1 VQLFRKRGEALLVLG
16 CIVYLPLPAMGEV
29 FHSLTSLWSSKSV
42 MRRIL
47 LPLGLRLALGQ
58 IYTNP
63 FAEVLLVRLRSLACL
78 LCLSHSSLVVPKR
91 HVSSDFAVGS

>member
-1 VQLFRKRGEALLVLG
+1 MYFVSAIATNGGGFPLVDELVVFEKCNDLG
-16 CIVYLPLPAMGEV
+16 
-29 FHSLTSLWSSKSV
+29 
-42 MRRIL
+42 RIL

-63 FAEVLLVRLRSLACL
+63 FAEVLLVCLPSIACL

-91 HVSSDFAVGS
+91 HVSSDFTVGSWLRQIAEYFL